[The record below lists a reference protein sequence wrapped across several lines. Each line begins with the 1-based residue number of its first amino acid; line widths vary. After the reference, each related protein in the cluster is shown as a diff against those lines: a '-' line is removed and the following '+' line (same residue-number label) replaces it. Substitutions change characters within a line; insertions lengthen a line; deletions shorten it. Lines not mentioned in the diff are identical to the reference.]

1 MIKTKI
7 QNILKKSIY
16 WFATI
21 IIGIILGFSLQFVK
35 AWTEPSATAPN
46 GNVSAPINISAT
58 SQYKSGALGIG
69 GLLRGYSDVMGNR
82 LCIGAD
88 CRSTWPATGLTNGV
102 SAGYPY
108 TSINNDNGNG
118 WPEYSDSTYG
128 GSNFSNWPDYS
139 DSAGSATNA
148 TYGRY
153 VYNNGAY
160 AGSGWMEAS
169 SLGVY
174 YAYLGR
180 YVYNNG
186 AYSGSGWIEPSD
198 LGVRYASSA
207 GYSSST
213 YGGSN
218 FSAWPNY
225 AYSAGN
231 SDTVDGYHA
240 SSFASRGLT
249 VYQCPN
255 SPCYTGE
262 CWGSNCYGQLT
273 TNISSCYS
281 NSTTY
286 NCSPVGYVAN

>member
-1 MIKTKI
+1 MQQK
-7 QNILKKSIY
+7 LKKVSY
-16 WFATI
+16 WLGTI
-21 IIGIILGFSLQFVK
+21 IIGFILGFSLQFVK

-128 GSNFSNWPDYS
+128 GSNFSNWPDYA
-139 DSAGSATNA
+139 DN
-148 TYGRY
+148 
-153 VYNNGAY
+153 
-160 AGSGWMEAS
+160 SG
-169 SLGVY
+169 
-174 YAYLGR
+174 
-180 YVYNNG
+180 
-186 AYSGSGWIEPSD
+186 
-198 LGVRYASSA
+198 
-207 GYSSST
+207 ST

-218 FSAWPNY
+218 FSYWPNYAYSAGNSDTLDGWHRDDIRANATGGSVGYATSTYGGSNFSAWPNYAYNSGWTAGGSRFDAWPNY

-231 SDTVDGYHA
+231 SDTVDGLHA
-240 SSFASRGLT
+240 SSFASRGAAM
-249 VYQCPN
+249 YQCRSLLYTNNVGTPCLT
-255 SPCYTGE
+255 SCVGQITSSSTCWYGMGGGSDCYT
-262 CWGSNCYGQLT
+262 YT
-273 TNISSCYS
+273 DSCS
-281 NSTTY
+281 FA
-286 NCSPVGYVAN
+286 GYLAN